1 LHDEPASQALLT
13 LAAPE
18 RIRIGNVRPSKFDV
32 AYALKL
38 ALDMDLVRA
47 QLLTEIVIAAR
58 ILRFPRSTRSI
69 PINRSASPLHSE
81 TDIRPFEIGS

>member
-13 LAAPE
+13 LAALAHPHW
-18 RIRIGNVRPSKFDV
+18 NVRPSKFDV

-47 QLLTEIVIAAR
+47 QLLTEIVYRSKDIT
-58 ILRFPRSTRSI
+58 LPRSTRSI